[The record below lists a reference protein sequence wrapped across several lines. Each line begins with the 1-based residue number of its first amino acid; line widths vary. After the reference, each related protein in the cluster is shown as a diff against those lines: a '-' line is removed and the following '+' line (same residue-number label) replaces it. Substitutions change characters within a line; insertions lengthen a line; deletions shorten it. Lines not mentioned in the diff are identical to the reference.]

1 MNAKRFTTRIV
12 GGRPA
17 DPDEWPWLA
26 ALIRKGSSG
35 SGQYCGATLITN
47 THVLTAA
54 HCLEPFRKEDILV
67 RLGEY
72 DFSQTGETGD
82 ETFSVAAMKLHENY
96 DSVSYEN
103 DIAVIRLD
111 RAATFSKS
119 IWPICL
125 PEPSNQFTNNR
136 AFVIGWG
143 TIYSAGPVSNTLQEV
158 NVRSSHHNTTIFM
171 FRKYFHNFNFLSW
184 ADLILYSPSKYP
196 CLDKHQTSLNIIQY
210 KSDIVIQYFHIS
222 RVWENSECK
231 KNYATLSRVVTD
243 TMLCAGET
251 NKDSCQGD
259 SGGPLNCMNRATG
272 KWELCGIVSW
282 GAKCALAGK

>member
-1 MNAKRFTTRIV
+1 MCIIEGRYIGVCCPEDVTTTTTTTTTTPASTAAPTSPSPSRECGVNAKRFSTRIV

-26 ALIRKGSSG
+26 ALVHKSGRG
-35 SGQYCGATLITN
+35 SGQYCGATLISD

-82 ETFSVAAMKLHENY
+82 ETFSVAAMKLHEN
-96 DSVSYEN
+96 

-125 PEPSNQFTNNR
+125 PAPSTQFTNNR

-158 NVRSSHHNTTIFM
+158 NVR
-171 FRKYFHNFNFLSW
+171 
-184 ADLILYSPSKYP
+184 
-196 CLDKHQTSLNIIQY
+196 
-210 KSDIVIQYFHIS
+210 
-222 RVWENSECK
+222 VWENSECAQ
-231 KNYATLSRVVTD
+231 NYATLSRVVTD

-259 SGGPLNCMNRATG
+259 SGGPLNCMNRNTG
-272 KWELCGIVSW
+272 KWELCGVVSW
-282 GAKCALAGK
+282 GAKCALAEFPGVYTRTTEYLDWVQRNQI